1 MANDLN
7 LCQFIGRLGNPPEMK
22 YLPNGDAVAS
32 FSIAVG
38 SSWKDNQGQKQEA
51 TEWVRL
57 SAFGKLAE
65 IIGQYC
71 GKGSRVYVS
80 GKLKTRKWQD
90 QSGADRYSTEIVANE
105 LQLLDGKD
113 DRPAQP
119 AQQAQPVQRQR
130 APQAAPPPPM
140 DQFDD
145 DIPFNYEAA

>member
-1 MANDLN
+1 MRGVNKTILV
-7 LCQFIGRLGNPPEMK
+7 GNCGQDPETK
-22 YLPNGDAVAS
+22 YTAGGAAITNVSVATS
-32 FSIAVG
+32 EA
-38 SSWKDNQGQKQEA
+38 WKDKSTGQPVEK
-51 TEWVRL
+51 TEWHRVVFFNR
-57 SAFGKLAE
+57 LAE
-65 IIGQYC
+65 IAGEYLR
-71 GKGSRVYVS
+71 KGSKVYIE
-80 GKLKTRKWQD
+80 GKLQTRKWQD

-105 LQLLDGKD
+105 LQLLDNKE

>member
-7 LCQFIGRLGNPPEMK
+7 RCEFIGRFGNPPELK
-22 YLPNGDAVAS
+22 YLANGDPVAS

-38 SSWKDNQGQKQEA
+38 SSWKDKQGQKQDA

-71 GKGSRVYVS
+71 DKGSRVYVS
-80 GKLKTRKWQD
+80 GKMKTRKWQD
-90 QSGADRYSTEIVANE
+90 KSGQDRYTTEIIANE

-113 DRPAQP
+113 GLQPQKNP
-119 AQQAQPVQRQR
+119 AQQQAPKPVPRHEQYREG
-130 APQAAPPPPM
+130 APSDDM
-140 DQFDD
+140 YDD
-145 DIPFNYEAA
+145 DIPF